1 MKGRSLPQ
9 PIDTILGYGNR
20 QEMHSAVPWIESNSR
35 EAWREYARSDYIPD
49 IYYADLH
56 IVREISFTVPHL
68 EAYKDKWGRT
78 QYTEI
83 LH

>member
-1 MKGRSLPQ
+1 M
-9 PIDTILGYGNR
+9 TILLTGEMARNYHGNVIMI
-20 QEMHSAVPWIESNSR
+20 QEDWTCYIQSK
-35 EAWREYARSDYIPD
+35 DIPD
-49 IYYADLH
+49 NYYADLH
-56 IVREISFTVPHL
+56 TIREISFTIPHL